1 MLSEGWL
8 KTNRSLFGRLLET
21 GFKGDIVESPDVIEL
36 VTTVSATDEADRLA
50 QQAIEQRLA
59 ACVQIDGPI
68 KSVYRWRG
76 AVESASEFRLCLK
89 TVRTKQELLVAWL
102 VANHPYEQPEI
113 LIRKVD
119 AGRSY
124 AEWVA
129 HETTDA

>member
-1 MLSEGWL
+1 MEPP
-8 KTNRSLFGRLLET
+8 E
-21 GFKGDIVESPDVIEL
+21 VIEI
-36 VTTVSATDEADRLA
+36 VTTVSASEEADGLA

-68 KSVYRWRG
+68 KSVYRWHG
-76 AVESASEFRLCLK
+76 TIESAAEFRLCLK
-89 TVRTKQELLVAWL
+89 TVLDKQELLVAWL

-124 AEWVA
+124 AEWVLR
-129 HETTDA
+129 ETSDI